1 MRWSGRA
8 PASTTRKAG
17 KGTTTTRST
26 PSPTGSFRN
35 RRARRVASAGGKPQL
50 IALLLQRYKTFSA
63 VISGI
68 LTRMP
73 SNLDAPLKTYLDH
86 LARGEL
92 AYQFSPEAGR
102 AGIYS
107 RMLCPFTG
115 SDRLEWRISK
125 GLGTVY
131 ATTVVHPTEGKPFNV
146 ALIDC
151 DEGFR
156 LMSRVEDIAPEQVR
170 IGQRVHFRVHQPGG

>member
-1 MRWSGRA
+1 
-8 PASTTRKAG
+8 
-17 KGTTTTRST
+17 
-26 PSPTGSFRN
+26 
-35 RRARRVASAGGKPQL
+35 
-50 IALLLQRYKTFSA
+50 
-63 VISGI
+63 
-68 LTRMP
+68 

-102 AGIYS
+102 AVFYP

-131 ATTVVHPTEGKPFNV
+131 ATTVVHPIEGKPVNV

-156 LMSRVEDIAPEQVR
+156 LRRRGGRHRAGAGTHRAARTLSRASAGRRGAATARLCP
-170 IGQRVHFRVHQPGG
+170 PGGGVMDGTHASISSMPDLTVTGALTAGKAA